1 MMPAC
6 RLEHRKRAV
15 DVGPEISLR
24 QLDRRHD
31 VGARRQMENSV
42 GTGAHRVNRRHVGNV
57 GFDDLKTL
65 FIAVLLQIRSAAN
78 DKTVQHTNPPP
89 SRNQPIDKMA
99 ADKASA
105 TGHNIKI
112 GQYPLRSPGRADKTL
127 SRPAPNAQFC

>member
-1 MMPAC
+1 
-6 RLEHRKRAV
+6 
-15 DVGPEISLR
+15 
-24 QLDRRHD
+24 
-31 VGARRQMENSV
+31 MENSV

-105 TGHNIKI
+105 TGHDIKI
-112 GQYPLRSPGRADKTL
+112 GQYPLRSPGARRQNVIPASPQRSILLKQIKQQY
-127 SRPAPNAQFC
+127 SRDQFCYCANSIK